1 MKRKKYIKQLMA
13 LGVQRNDA
21 AGFVSAYRACVA
33 AGKEH
38 LLPDILQ
45 PAPIVP
51 AIPIIRQPYKVAK
64 FAVTMRSSDND
75 LSWLPREAE
84 DINKQ
89 LAREMGL
96 ALLDAGAICITMR
109 DDYTRRYVEYRAT
122 ISVAMEET
130 A

>member
-38 LLPDILQ
+38 LLPAILQ

-51 AIPIIRQPYKVAK
+51 AFPIIRQPYNVAK
-64 FAVTMRSSDND
+64 FAVTLRRSDND
-75 LSWLPREAE
+75 LSWLPRKDE
-84 DINKQ
+84 DINKE

-96 ALLDAGAICITMR
+96 ALLDAGAICITKR
-109 DDYTRRYVEYRAT
+109 DDYIRRCVEYRAT
-122 ISVAMEET
+122 IRVAREET
-130 A
+130 T